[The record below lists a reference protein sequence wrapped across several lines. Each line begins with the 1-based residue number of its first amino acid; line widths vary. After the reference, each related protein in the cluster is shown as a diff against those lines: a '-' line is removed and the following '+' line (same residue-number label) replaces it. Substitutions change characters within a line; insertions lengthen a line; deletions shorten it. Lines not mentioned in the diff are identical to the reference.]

1 MQIFNCNQIR
11 IWYRAVTEAIT
22 SNVFTRLQSQS
33 ECKNRIFKIVPIN
46 VLSPPRP
53 ASRRSASCKSF
64 TCTVG
69 FTCIQ
74 HTVSFS
80 FQNYVETRPLA
91 RLQKDL
97 YPTPYKMQTQTFNLK
112 TKKIQSFQFV
122 QTHFVPPMSIKDDM
136 ASLPWNEDPMNH
148 VFPKSFVESDSSML
162 AK

>member
-1 MQIFNCNQIR
+1 MQKQNIQNSSHQRVI
-11 IWYRAVTEAIT
+11 ATTT
-22 SNVFTRLQSQS
+22 SQQTTRVLQ
-33 ECKNRIFKIVPIN
+33 F
-46 VLSPPRP
+46 
-53 ASRRSASCKSF
+53 F

-69 FTCIQ
+69 YTCIQ

-80 FQNYVETRPLA
+80 FQNYVKTQLLA